1 MIRYKREDIKLY
13 TTNEL
18 ARRLNTSESTVLRAH
33 KRRLLKG
40 KKIGEKLL
48 CSASD
53 GIGQSGMIE

>member
-1 MIRYKREDIKLY
+1 LIRYKREDIKLY